1 MKVAVFSTEP
11 YDRKFLDA
19 ANNSGEAGH
28 EFIYFETRLEPKTAS
43 LADGCRAICAFVNDD
58 LGRETLKILAARG
71 IQFIALRCTG
81 FNNVDTSAAA
91 ELGIKVAR
99 VSVYSPYSVAEF
111 AIGMI
116 QMLNRKLYKAYNRT
130 RDDNFSLNGLMGF
143 DLHGRTVGIIGTG
156 KIGTILAHIVHGFGC
171 HLVGYNPYPNPK
183 FEAIG
188 DARYVELS
196 ELLAN
201 SDIISLH
208 CPLTEDNYHLINEK
222 TIAQMK
228 PGVMLINTSRG
239 QLIDTKAVIKGI
251 KSGQIGYLGI
261 DVYEQEDEIFFKD
274 LSDTIIQDD
283 TFQLLQSFPNVLITS
298 HQAYFTEDAMNV
310 IAATTV
316 ANITDFEQ
324 GNPLKNEVKPPEK
337 VAAPA

>member
-316 ANITDFEQ
+316 ANISDFEQ